1 MTRRRI
7 RGVRLGLIGLV
18 AAAGIGAGIGVSTA
32 QHAPPNSSSQSGQQP
47 IPVQTTK
54 VVRRD
59 VPVYLRGIGT
69 VQAFQQVQVRARV
82 DGYLDKIDFT
92 EGQTVKPGDLLAE
105 IDPRPYQAALMQA
118 QAKKASDQA
127 QLANAQ
133 LDLQRYTNLARSDFA
148 SRQQLDT
155 QQALVRQYQANLQGD
170 DAAIATAQ
178 LNLNFCRITSPI
190 EGIAGLRQIDPG
202 NLVQASAG
210 QTIVTITQVHPI
222 SVVFTLPQDRLPA
235 VQAALR
241 DGKPAVLAY
250 SQDNTAELA
259 KGALLTTSNTIDQS
273 TGTFTLKAI
282 FPNQQD
288 KLWPGQFINA
298 RLQIA
303 LDRQAV
309 AIPIAALQDGPDG
322 RFVYLVKP
330 DHTVTVQPV
339 TISYQ
344 DDEIAVTAT
353 GLKGGEEIVT
363 AGQSR
368 LEPGAKVAAVQNQR
382 AG

>member
-1 MTRRRI
+1 MTRRRMW
-7 RGVRLGLIGLV
+7 GVRLGLIGLV
-18 AAAGIGAGIGVSTA
+18 AAAGIAAGIGVSTA
-32 QHAPPNSSSQSGQQP
+32 QHAPPSPPSQSGQP
-47 IPVQTTK
+47 IPVQMTR
-54 VVRRD
+54 VVRQD

-170 DAAIATAQ
+170 DAAIASAQ

-190 EGIAGLRQIDPG
+190 EGVAGLRQIDPG

-222 SVVFTLPQDRLPA
+222 SVVFSLPQDRLPA

-241 DGKPAVLAY
+241 EGKPAVLAY

-273 TGTFTLKAI
+273 TGTFTLKAV
-282 FPNQQD
+282 FPNQRD
-288 KLWPGQFINA
+288 KLWPGQFVNA
-298 RLQIA
+298 RLQVA

-330 DHTVTVQPV
+330 DHTVAVQPV

-344 DDEIAVTAT
+344 DDEVAVAAT
-353 GLKGGEEIVT
+353 GLRGGEEIVT

>member
-1 MTRRRI
+1 MW
-7 RGVRLGLIGLV
+7 GVRLGLIGLV
-18 AAAGIGAGIGVSTA
+18 AAAGIAAGIGVSTA
-32 QHAPPNSSSQSGQQP
+32 QHAPPSPPSQSGQP
-47 IPVQTTK
+47 IPVQMTK
-54 VVRRD
+54 VMRQD

-170 DAAIATAQ
+170 DAAIASAQ

-190 EGIAGLRQIDPG
+190 DGVAGLRQIDPG

-222 SVVFTLPQDRLPA
+222 SVVFSLPQDRLPA
-235 VQAALR
+235 VQTALR
-241 DGKPAVLAY
+241 EGKPTVLAY

-259 KGALLTTSNTIDQS
+259 KGALLTTSNAIDQS
-273 TGTFTLKAI
+273 TGTFTLKAV

-288 KLWPGQFINA
+288 KLWPGQFVNA
-298 RLQIA
+298 RLQVA

-322 RFVYLVKP
+322 RFVYLEAGP
-330 DHTVTVQPV
+330 HR
-339 TISYQ
+339 
-344 DDEIAVTAT
+344 
-353 GLKGGEEIVT
+353 GGA
-363 AGQSR
+363 AGHHQ
-368 LEPGAKVAAVQNQR
+368 LPG
-382 AG
+382 

>member
-1 MTRRRI
+1 M
-7 RGVRLGLIGLV
+7 
-18 AAAGIGAGIGVSTA
+18 
-32 QHAPPNSSSQSGQQP
+32 
-47 IPVQTTK
+47 
-54 VVRRD
+54 
-59 VPVYLRGIGT
+59 
-69 VQAFQQVQVRARV
+69 
-82 DGYLDKIDFT
+82 
-92 EGQTVKPGDLLAE
+92 
-105 IDPRPYQAALMQA
+105 
-118 QAKKASDQA
+118 
-127 QLANAQ
+127 
-133 LDLQRYTNLARSDFA
+133 
-148 SRQQLDT
+148 
-155 QQALVRQYQANLQGD
+155 
-170 DAAIATAQ
+170 
-178 LNLNFCRITSPI
+178 
-190 EGIAGLRQIDPG
+190 
-202 NLVQASAG
+202 QASAG

-222 SVVFTLPQDRLPA
+222 SVVFSLPQDRLPA

-241 DGKPAVLAY
+241 EGKPAVLAY

-273 TGTFTLKAI
+273 TGTFTLKAV

-288 KLWPGQFINA
+288 KLWPGQFVNA
-298 RLQIA
+298 RLQVA

-330 DHTVTVQPV
+330 DHTVAVQPV

-344 DDEIAVTAT
+344 NDETAVAVT

>member
-1 MTRRRI
+1 MTRRRMW
-7 RGVRLGLIGLV
+7 GVRLGLIGLV
-18 AAAGIGAGIGVSTA
+18 AAAGIAAGIGVSTA
-32 QHAPPNSSSQSGQQP
+32 QHAPPSPPSQSGQP
-47 IPVQTTK
+47 IPVQMTR
-54 VVRRD
+54 VVRQD

-170 DAAIATAQ
+170 DAAIASAQ

-190 EGIAGLRQIDPG
+190 EGVAGLRQIDPG

-222 SVVFTLPQDRLPA
+222 SVVFSLPQDRLPA

-241 DGKPAVLAY
+241 EGKPAVLAY

-273 TGTFTLKAI
+273 TGTFTLKAV
-282 FPNQQD
+282 FPNQRD
-288 KLWPGQFINA
+288 KLWPGQFVNA
-298 RLQIA
+298 RLQVA

-309 AIPIAALQDGPDG
+309 AIPIAALQDGSDG

-330 DHTVTVQPV
+330 DHTVAVQPV

-344 DDEIAVTAT
+344 DDEVAVAAT
-353 GLKGGEEIVT
+353 GLRGGEEIVT

>member
-1 MTRRRI
+1 MW
-7 RGVRLGLIGLV
+7 GVRLGLIGLV
-18 AAAGIGAGIGVSTA
+18 AAAGIAAGIGVSTA
-32 QHAPPNSSSQSGQQP
+32 QHAPPSPPSQSGQP
-47 IPVQTTK
+47 IPVQMTK
-54 VVRRD
+54 VMRQD

-170 DAAIATAQ
+170 DAAIASAQ

-190 EGIAGLRQIDPG
+190 EGVAGLRQIDPG

-273 TGTFTLKAI
+273 TGTFTLKAV
-282 FPNQQD
+282 FPNQRD
-288 KLWPGQFINA
+288 KLWPGQFVNA
-298 RLQIA
+298 RLQVA

-330 DHTVTVQPV
+330 DHTVAVQPV

-344 DDEIAVTAT
+344 DDEIAVAAT

>member
-1 MTRRRI
+1 MTRRR
-7 RGVRLGLIGLV
+7 RWGVRLALTGFV
-18 AAAGIGAGIGVSTA
+18 AAAGIAAGVGVSTA
-32 QHAPPNSSSQSGQQP
+32 QHPSPGPSAASRQP
-47 IPVQTTK
+47 IPVQMTK
-54 VVRRD
+54 VVRQD
-59 VPVYLRGIGT
+59 VPIYLRGIGT

-92 EGQTVKPGDLLAE
+92 EGQMVKPGDLLAE
-105 IDPRPYQAALMQA
+105 IDPRPYEAALMQA

-127 QLANAQ
+127 QLTNAQ
-133 LDLQRYTNLARSDFA
+133 LDLQRYANLARSDFA

-190 EGIAGLRQIDPG
+190 DGVAGLRQIDPG

-222 SVVFTLPQDRLPA
+222 SVVFTLPQDRLPT

-250 SQDNTAELA
+250 SQDGTVELD

-273 TGTFTLKAI
+273 TGTFALKAV

-288 KLWPGQFINA
+288 KLWPGQFVNA
-298 RLQIA
+298 RLQVA
-303 LDRQAV
+303 VDRQVV
-309 AIPIAALQDGPDG
+309 AIPIAALEDGPDG
-322 RFVYLVKP
+322 RFVYVVQP
-330 DHTVTVQPV
+330 DQTVAVQPV
-339 TISYQ
+339 TIGYQ
-344 DDEIAVTAT
+344 DDEIAVASSGLT
-353 GLKGGEEIVT
+353 GDEEIVT

-368 LEPGAKVAAVQNQR
+368 LEPGAKVAAAQKQR

>member
-1 MTRRRI
+1 MTRRRMW
-7 RGVRLGLIGLV
+7 GVRLGLIGLV
-18 AAAGIGAGIGVSTA
+18 AAAGIAAGIGVSTA
-32 QHAPPNSSSQSGQQP
+32 QHAPPSPPSQSGQP
-47 IPVQTTK
+47 IPVQMTR
-54 VVRRD
+54 VVRQD

-170 DAAIATAQ
+170 DAAIASAQ

-190 EGIAGLRQIDPG
+190 EGVAGLRQIDPG

-222 SVVFTLPQDRLPA
+222 SVVFSLPQDRLPA

-241 DGKPAVLAY
+241 EGKPAVLAY

-273 TGTFTLKAI
+273 TGTFTLKAV
-282 FPNQQD
+282 FPNQRD
-288 KLWPGQFINA
+288 KLWPGQFVNA
-298 RLQIA
+298 RLQVA

-309 AIPIAALQDGPDG
+309 AIPIAALQDGSDG

-330 DHTVTVQPV
+330 DHTAAVQPV

-344 DDEIAVTAT
+344 DDEVAVAAT
-353 GLKGGEEIVT
+353 GLRGGEEIVT